1 MPRTT
6 LPWLSLAVASSMLV
20 ACGRQVP
27 AAAPATAVQV
37 SQAPTAPKAA
47 PVVELPSM
55 LLGTTPG
62 NAAMAP
68 APTFGGPV
76 TAPAPVADDERPA
89 GAPQDTAD
97 FSALS
102 GIVAG
107 QVIVQVRQGATLG
120 RGIQSIGTRKLASL
134 SIGDTFQTLELPAG
148 MSFAQAQQRYL
159 ADPAVVAVLPN
170 RQYGLSGLFDGVA
183 DDASTDPYLDD
194 QWGYKQIKAADGAA
208 HSQGDGITVAVLD
221 TGIDY
226 NHPDLA
232 GRVLMGWNFADKN
245 KDIMDRFGHGT
256 HVAGIIGAAARNGV
270 GIAGIAPKTY
280 LMAIKVLGDNG
291 QGSTST
297 VLEGIKYA
305 ADYGAKV
312 INMSLGSADTSI
324 DAALGS
330 AIAYARAKGCVVVCA
345 AGNNGGEVGSPAND
359 PGAIAISSTSKFLF
373 WEYLSGFSNRGA
385 KISVAAPGNGIWS
398 TVPLT
403 SNKTGKTGYA
413 KLSGT
418 SMACPMVAGEAALI
432 AHRHPEF
439 SVDAIQARIEQAVDD
454 KGSKGRDSKYGFGR
468 IRVDLAAQ

>member
-27 AAAPATAVQV
+27 AAAPASAVQV
-37 SQAPTAPKAA
+37 TQVPTAPKAA

-55 LLGTTPG
+55 LLGTSEG
-62 NAAMAP
+62 AAALAP
-68 APTFGGPV
+68 APVFGGPV
-76 TAPAPVADDERPA
+76 AAPAPVADEERPA
-89 GAPQDTAD
+89 GAPEDKAD

-102 GIVAG
+102 GIVAS
-107 QVIVQVRQGATLG
+107 QIIVQVREGASLS
-120 RGIQSIGTRKLASL
+120 RGIQTVGTRRIASL
-134 SIGDTFQTLELPAG
+134 SLGDTFQTFELPAG
-148 MSFAQAQQRYL
+148 MTFAQAQQRYL
-159 ADPAVVAVLPN
+159 SDPAVVAVLPN
-170 RQYGLSGLFDGVA
+170 RRYGLSGLFGNDEDPA
-183 DDASTDPYLDD
+183 TDPYLDD
-194 QWGYKQIKAADGAA
+194 QWGYKQVKAADAA
-208 HSQGDGITVAVLD
+208 ARSQGDGVTVAVLD

-270 GIAGIAPKTY
+270 GVAGIAPKTY
-280 LMAIKVLGDNG
+280 LMAIKVLGDDG

-359 PGAIAISSTSKFLF
+359 PGAIAVSSTSKFLF

>member
-6 LPWLSLAVASSMLV
+6 LPWLPLALAGSVLA
-20 ACGRQVP
+20 ACGRQ
-27 AAAPATAVQV
+27 APVASTTTPVQV
-37 SQAPTAPKAA
+37 STAPSAPKAA

-55 LLGTTPG
+55 MIGTQPGASALTPAPAFG
-62 NAAMAP
+62 GPAVAP
-68 APTFGGPV
+68 APEADDDRPEG
-76 TAPAPVADDERPA
+76 APVDL
-89 GAPQDTAD
+89 AD

-120 RGIQSIGTRKLASL
+120 RGIQNLGVRKISTLSL
-134 SIGDTFQTLELPAG
+134 GDTFQTLELPSG
-148 MSFAQAQQRYL
+148 MSFAQAQARYL

-170 RQYGLSGLFDGVA
+170 RRYGLSGLFDGLA
-183 DDASTDPYLDD
+183 ADASEDPYLDD
-194 QWGYKQIKAADGAA
+194 QWGYKQIKAADAA
-208 HSQGDGITVAVLD
+208 ARTQGDGVTVAVLD

-270 GIAGIAPKTY
+270 GIAGVAPKAY
-280 LMAIKVLGDNG
+280 LMAVKVLGDNG
-291 QGSTST
+291 EGSTST

-312 INMSLGSADTSI
+312 INMSLGSADTSV
-324 DAALGS
+324 DAALSS
-330 AIAYARAKGCVVVCA
+330 AIAYARSKGCVVVCA
-345 AGNNGGEVGSPAND
+345 AGNSGGEVGSPAND
-359 PGAIAISSTSKFLF
+359 PGALAVSSTSKFLF

-385 KISVAAPGNGIWS
+385 KISVAAPGAGIWS
-398 TVPLT
+398 TVPL
-403 SNKTGKTGYA
+403 SANKTGKTGYA

-418 SMACPMVAGEAALI
+418 SMACPMVAAEAALI
-432 AHRHPEF
+432 AHRNPSF

-454 KGSKGRDSKYGFGR
+454 KGSKGRDSRFGFGR
-468 IRVDLAAQ
+468 IRVDLATQ